1 MRLFPFPRKKKAEA
15 LTPQQNKQI
24 QAAIHKRK
32 PTGPPRTAQQSIPF
46 QQDGFDDVRAEYS
59 QMLCQQLA
67 KGNNGLTKTKFITF
81 GIEADSMKLAK
92 PRLEHVQND
101 LLNNFHR
108 LGVTGRFSP
117 SSSTFRPTR
126 CPM

>member
-1 MRLFPFPRKKKAEA
+1 MNVA
-15 LTPQQNKQI
+15 TD
-24 QAAIHKRK
+24 AADFERSIR
-32 PTGPPRTAQQSIPF
+32 IPF

-59 QMLCQQLA
+59 QMLRQQLA

-101 LLNNFHR
+101 LLNNF
-108 LGVTGRFSP
+108 TAGRDRKASERKGTAQADAP
-117 SSSTFRPTR
+117 HLPHGRR
-126 CPM
+126 GKV